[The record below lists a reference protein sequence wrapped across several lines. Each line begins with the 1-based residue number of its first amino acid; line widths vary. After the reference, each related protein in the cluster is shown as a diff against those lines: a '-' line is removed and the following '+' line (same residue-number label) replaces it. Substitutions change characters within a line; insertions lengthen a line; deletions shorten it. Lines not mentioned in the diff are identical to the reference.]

1 MSDVEQRK
9 VKRYLFL
16 QEADLTFHD
25 STQDKNVRSLYTE
38 VSNVPHVAWGRVSKE
53 FVLEKRDIIKNKN
66 QKNPLQ
72 RMGAKPLVLGFRFGL
87 IRASS

>member
-1 MSDVEQRK
+1 M
-9 VKRYLFL
+9 
-16 QEADLTFHD
+16 
-25 STQDKNVRSLYTE
+25 
-38 VSNVPHVAWGRVSKE
+38 SKE

-66 QKNPLQ
+66 QKNPLK